1 MPSRSSINLF
11 VGGINKSLV
20 VVLNLLLCS
29 FSRSILMVSLS
40 SRYDYYDPYFTNEEK
55 TALSH
60 MCVCVCVCV
69 RAHAHTHVFSCSVMS
84 NSLWPHG
91 LLPDS
96 FLSPWD
102 FLGKHNG
109 VGCQFLLQRIFP
121 TRMEPKSSASPALV
135 ENGRWRAWTQ
145 IFTLSPGF

>member
-55 TALSH
+55 TALPH
-60 MCVCVCVCV
+60 MCVCVCLCVC
-69 RAHAHTHVFSCSVMS
+69 ACACAHTCVQLLSHVQLFVTS
-84 NSLWPHG
+84 
-91 LLPDS
+91 
-96 FLSPWD
+96 
-102 FLGKHNG
+102 
-109 VGCQFLLQRIFP
+109 
-121 TRMEPKSSASPALV
+121 
-135 ENGRWRAWTQ
+135 WTVA
-145 IFTLSPGF
+145 